1 MPSPPPVMVVT
12 SAVVEELQRPLLVRE
27 EELNSRESAIVT
39 WEDEHV
45 TVEHTLGKVCVEC
58 NAAYAQTEVV

>member
-1 MPSPPPVMVVT
+1 MVVT

-39 WEDEHV
+39 WEDGHV
-45 TVEHTLGKVCVEC
+45 TVEHTLGKVCAEC
-58 NAAYAQTEVV
+58 NAAYA

>member
-39 WEDEHV
+39 WEDGHV
-45 TVEHTLGKVCVEC
+45 TVEHTLGKVCAEC
-58 NAAYAQTEVV
+58 NAAYA